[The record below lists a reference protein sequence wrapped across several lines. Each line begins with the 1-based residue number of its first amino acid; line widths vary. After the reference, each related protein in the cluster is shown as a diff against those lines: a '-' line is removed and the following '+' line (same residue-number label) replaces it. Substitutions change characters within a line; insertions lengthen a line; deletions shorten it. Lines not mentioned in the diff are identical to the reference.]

1 VTHSFLVFWYRY
13 SGGGAAGWTLR
24 VRCHYKQGMCLPVD
38 AEAVLITGVYGA
50 GKSTVVA
57 DIGGMLER
65 RGDRYGVLDVDWL
78 GWFDAGGG
86 TAQHRRVLLSN
97 VRSVCRAYLG
107 EGVRRLAL
115 AHAVRD
121 RVELNALRG
130 AVGVPMRVVRLEVS
144 ADLIEARLSADPT
157 EERRQDDLRVAREWL
172 SSGLGGGLE
181 DLTLPGDQPVRRTS
195 EAICSWL
202 GWI

>member
-1 VTHSFLVFWYRY
+1 
-13 SGGGAAGWTLR
+13 
-24 VRCHYKQGMCLPVD
+24 MPVD

-65 RGDRYGVLDVDWL
+65 RGERYGVLDVDWL

-86 TAQHRRVLLSN
+86 AERHRRVLLSN
-97 VRSVCRAYLG
+97 VRTLCGICRS

-121 RVELNALRG
+121 RGELDALRS
-130 AVGVPMRVVRLEVS
+130 AVAVPMRVVRLEVS
-144 ADLIEARLSADPT
+144 ADLIEKRLSADPT
-157 EERRQDDLRVAREWL
+157 EERREHDLRVAREWK
-172 SSGLGGGLE
+172 SAGLGAGLE
-181 DLTLPGDQPVRRTS
+181 DLALPGGQPVRRTS
-195 EAICSWL
+195 ETICSWL
-202 GWI
+202 GWISARQSVDWPE